1 MPQNLISEKD
11 RETLTK
17 AGHDAGFLVEDL
29 RALVNADNP
38 LLAELGLDLLSVAA
52 NLRQRLERLA
62 VISGGD

>member
-11 RETLTK
+11 RETLIK

-29 RALVNADNP
+29 RSLVSADNP
-38 LLAELGLDLLSVAA
+38 LLAELGSDLLSVAV

-62 VISGGD
+62 VVSGGD